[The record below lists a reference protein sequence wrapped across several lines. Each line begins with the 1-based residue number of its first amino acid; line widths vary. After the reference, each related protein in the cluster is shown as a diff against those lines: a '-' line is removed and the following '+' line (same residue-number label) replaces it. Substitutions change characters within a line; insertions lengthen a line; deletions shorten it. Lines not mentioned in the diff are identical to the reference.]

1 VSAEAG
7 FKSKWTAAADSSFRQ
22 YFEWE
27 VNMKMINIGSL
38 KESIHYPGLCM
49 DRLREN
55 IKSNIARIISY
66 A

>member
-7 FKSKWTAAADSSFRQ
+7 LKSKWTAADSSFKQ

-27 VNMKMINIGSL
+27 VNMKTINIGSF
-38 KESIHYPGLCM
+38 KESIYYPGLCM
-49 DRLREN
+49 ARLREN
-55 IKSNIARIISY
+55 IKSNTSRIISN